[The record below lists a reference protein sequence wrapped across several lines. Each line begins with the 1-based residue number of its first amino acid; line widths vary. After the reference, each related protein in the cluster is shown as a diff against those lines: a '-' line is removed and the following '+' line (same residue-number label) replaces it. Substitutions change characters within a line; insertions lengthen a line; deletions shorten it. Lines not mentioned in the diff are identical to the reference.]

1 MNSGPGSSSSRRAFR
16 GTFKK
21 YYNFAMRLS
30 FRLVVFMGYKI
41 SHLSTKKDLEVN
53 MNQIDGSL
61 LRTGTRG
68 TGIWWREPTEAWM
81 QQEKK
86 GMSTFFRFRIRKK
99 QISKRAPGS
108 WMRLESLNYFKY
120 LRPGEVPGPKKVAW
134 IDVIDDVDPNIM
146 RHRLT
151 PWSF

>member
-1 MNSGPGSSSSRRAFR
+1 MKSGPGSSSSRWAFLV
-16 GTFKK
+16 TFKK
-21 YYNFAMRLS
+21 CYNFAMRLS
-30 FRLVVFMGYKI
+30 FRLAVFMGYKI
-41 SHLSTKKDLEVN
+41 SNLSTKKDLGVN
-53 MNQIDGSL
+53 MNPIDGSL

-86 GMSTFFRFRIRKK
+86 GMSTFFRFRIRQN

-108 WMRLESLNYFKY
+108 WMRLESLSYFKY
-120 LRPGEVPGPKKVAW
+120 LRSDKVPGPKKVAW
-134 IDVIDDVDPNIM
+134 IDVIDDDDPNIM
-146 RHRLT
+146 RHRLS